1 MTYRINEFQFDL
13 PQSGDMQDATI
24 NILKFADLGTSLV
37 ISRSL
42 LTEGET
48 LQSNFD
54 AQLKRLEQQVKAL
67 RYQPGQSVRI
77 GAAQDIEGIELRS
90 QFSKGAEH
98 VYQYQLALVLP
109 GTRKMIALSY
119 VKAQPLGE
127 AEAAHWAT
135 IKNSL
140 QFDRLV

>member
-1 MTYRINEFQFDL
+1 MTYRINELQFQL
-13 PQSGDMQDATI
+13 PQSELQDASI
-24 NILKFADLGTSLV
+24 NILKFPELGTSLI

-42 LTEGET
+42 LAEHET

-54 AQLKRLEQQVKAL
+54 DQLKRLEQQVQEL
-67 RYQPGQSVRI
+67 RCQPVQLLRL
-77 GAAQDIEGIELRS
+77 GADQATEAVELRS
-90 QFSKGAEH
+90 QFSKGPEN
-98 VYQYQLALVLP
+98 VYQYQLAFLQP

-135 IKNSL
+135 IKQTL
-140 QFDRLV
+140 TFV

>member
-1 MTYRINEFQFDL
+1 MTYRINELQFQL
-13 PQSGDMQDATI
+13 PQSELQDASI
-24 NILKFADLGTSLV
+24 NILKFPELATSLI

-42 LTEGET
+42 LAEHET

-54 AQLKRLEQQVKAL
+54 DQLKRLEQQVQQL
-67 RYQPGQSVRI
+67 RFQP
-77 GAAQDIEGIELRS
+77 AQLLRLGVDQATEAVELRS
-90 QFSKGAEH
+90 QFSKGPEN
-98 VYQYQLALVLP
+98 VYQYQLAFLQP

-135 IKNSL
+135 IKQTL
-140 QFDRLV
+140 TFV

>member
-1 MTYRINEFQFDL
+1 MTYRINELQFQL
-13 PQSGDMQDATI
+13 PQSELQDASI
-24 NILKFADLGTSLV
+24 NILKFPELATSLI

-42 LTEGET
+42 LAEHET

-54 AQLKRLEQQVKAL
+54 DQLKRLEQQVQQL
-67 RYQPGQSVRI
+67 RFQP
-77 GAAQDIEGIELRS
+77 AQLLRLGVDQATEAVELRS
-90 QFSKGAEH
+90 QFSKGPEN
-98 VYQYQLALVLP
+98 VYQYQLAFLQP

-135 IKNSL
+135 IKHTLS
-140 QFDRLV
+140 FV

>member
-1 MTYRINEFQFDL
+1 MTYRINELQFQL
-13 PQSGDMQDATI
+13 PQSELQDASI
-24 NILKFADLGTSLV
+24 NILKFPELGTSLI

-42 LTEGET
+42 LAGHET

-54 AQLKRLEQQVKAL
+54 DQLKRLEQQVQQL
-67 RYQPGQSVRI
+67 RFQP
-77 GAAQDIEGIELRS
+77 AQLLRLGVDQATEAVELRS
-90 QFSKGAEH
+90 QFSKGPEN
-98 VYQYQLALVLP
+98 VYQYQLAFLQP

-135 IKNSL
+135 IKQTL
-140 QFDRLV
+140 TFA

>member
-1 MTYRINEFQFDL
+1 MTYRINELQFQL
-13 PQSGDMQDATI
+13 PQSELQDASI
-24 NILKFADLGTSLV
+24 NILKFPELGTSLI

-42 LTEGET
+42 LAEHET

-54 AQLKRLEQQVKAL
+54 DQLKRLEQQVQNL
-67 RYQPGQSVRI
+67 RCQPAQRLRL
-77 GAAQDIEGIELRS
+77 GADQATEAVELRS
-90 QFSKGAEH
+90 QFSKGAEN
-98 VYQYQLALVLP
+98 VYQYQLAFLQP

-135 IKNSL
+135 IKQTL
-140 QFDRLV
+140 TFV